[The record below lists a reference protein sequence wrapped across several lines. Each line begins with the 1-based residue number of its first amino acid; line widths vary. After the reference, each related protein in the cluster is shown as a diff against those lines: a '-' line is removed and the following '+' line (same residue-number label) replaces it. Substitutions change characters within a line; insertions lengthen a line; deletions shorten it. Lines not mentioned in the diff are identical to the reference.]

1 MTLDQIVIRSAAR
14 DPEAIAVK
22 GPDETLTYGQLDA
35 LANRI
40 ARALQ
45 SLGVK
50 KGDRV
55 GLWTEKSARA
65 VAAMQGVAR
74 LGAAYVP
81 MDPLNPATRTKLILE
96 DCRIDVLVTSASRA
110 AELRDG
116 GLERLR
122 FLLVEDEG
130 PELSWAGLSGF
141 SAEAL
146 PWHGSDEHALA
157 YILYTSGST
166 GTPKGVCISHL
177 NALAFIEWCHE
188 LLGTTPDDRFS
199 NHAPF
204 FFDLSVLDLYA
215 AFLGGASVTLIP
227 EALAFA
233 PEKLVELVL
242 REQFTVWY
250 SVPSALILMMQQGGL
265 LSHSGLPFRSVLF
278 AGEPFPIKHLR
289 PLREHLR
296 DARFFNLYG
305 PTETNVCTFHEVTDI
320 PAERTEPVP
329 IGLASCG
336 DKVWLAPPVDADDV
350 PQEGDGE
357 IGELMVE
364 GPTVMLGYW
373 GKPPQENRPYATGD
387 LCRRLPDGGFEYIGR
402 RDNMLKV
409 RGRRLEPG
417 EIEAALLTH
426 PDIREVGVVA
436 AGSGLEARLVAF
448 LVSHAT
454 PPPSL
459 LKVKKH
465 CAERLPRYMIVD
477 EVRVVPEMP
486 RTPNGKL
493 NRRALRDLAQQ
504 RPSKEGNAPG

>member
-14 DPEAIAVK
+14 DPRAVAVK
-22 GPDETLTYGQLDA
+22 GPDETLTYGALDA

-45 SLGVK
+45 GLGVK
-50 KGDRV
+50 RGDRV

-65 VAAMQGVAR
+65 VAAMQGIAR

-81 MDPLNPATRTKLILE
+81 LDPLNPAARTKIILD
-96 DCRIDVLVTSASRA
+96 DCRIDVLVTSTSRA
-110 AELRDG
+110 AELRTG
-116 GLERLR
+116 GMDRLR

-130 PELSWAGLSGF
+130 PELAWGRLAGF
-141 SAEAL
+141 SPEPL
-146 PWHGSDEHALA
+146 PSHGSGDHDLA

-166 GTPKGVCISHL
+166 GTPKGVCISQR

-188 LLGTTPDDRFS
+188 LLGTTPADRFS

-204 FFDLSVLDLYA
+204 FFDLSVLDIYA

-233 PEKLVELVL
+233 PEKLVERVL
-242 REQFTVWY
+242 QERFTIWY
-250 SVPSALILMMQQGGL
+250 SVPSALILMMQEGGL
-265 LSHSGLPFRSVLF
+265 LNHSELPFRALLF

-289 PLREHLR
+289 PLRAHLKA
-296 DARFFNLYG
+296 ARFFNLYG

-320 PAERTEPVP
+320 PADRTEPVP
-329 IGLASCG
+329 IGQASCG
-336 DKVWLAPPVDADDV
+336 DRVWLARPPTDSEEAREGSGDV
-350 PQEGDGE
+350 
-357 IGELMVE
+357 GELMVE

-373 GKPPQENRPYATGD
+373 GHPPQGDRPYATGD
-387 LCRRLPDGGFEYIGR
+387 LCRQLPNGSFEYLGR

-409 RGRRLEPG
+409 RGRRIEPG

-448 LVSHAT
+448 LVSASG

-477 EVRVVPEMP
+477 EIRVLENLP
-486 RTPNGKL
+486 RTQNGKL
-493 NRRALRDLAQQ
+493 DRRALRDMAA
-504 RPSKEGNAPG
+504 R

>member
-14 DPEAIAVK
+14 APEAVAVQ
-22 GPDETLTYGQLDA
+22 GPDATLTYGQLDA

-45 SLGVK
+45 GLGVK

-55 GLWTEKSARA
+55 GLWTEKSTRA
-65 VAAMQGVAR
+65 VAAMQGIAR

-81 MDPLNPATRTKLILE
+81 LDPLNPAVRTRIILD

-110 AELRDG
+110 AELHSG
-116 GLERLR
+116 GMDRLR
-122 FLLVEDEG
+122 FLLVDDEG
-130 PELSWAGLSGF
+130 PS
-141 SAEAL
+141 L
-146 PWHGSDEHALA
+146 PWSRLAEFSDAPLPHHGSDDHDLA

-166 GTPKGVCISHL
+166 GTPKGVCISQR
-177 NALAFIEWCHE
+177 NALAFIEWCHG
-188 LLGTTPDDRFS
+188 LLNTTPADRFS

-242 REQFTVWY
+242 RERFSIWY
-250 SVPSALILMMQQGGL
+250 SVPSALTLMMQQGGL
-265 LSHSGLPFRSVLF
+265 LNHPELPFRAVLF

-289 PLREHLR
+289 PLREHLPA
-296 DARFFNLYG
+296 ARFFNLYG

-320 PAERTEPVP
+320 SPERTEPVP
-329 IGLASCG
+329 IGRASCG
-336 DKVWLAPPVDADDV
+336 DQVWLARPPDSEPSQQA
-350 PQEGDGE
+350 EGGE
-357 IGELMVE
+357 VGELMVA

-373 GKPPQENRPYATGD
+373 GHPPQGDQPYATGD
-387 LCRRLPDGGFEYIGR
+387 LCRRLPDGTFEYLGR

-409 RGRRLEPG
+409 RGRRIEPG

-436 AGSGLEARLVAF
+436 SGAGLEARLVAF
-448 LVSHAT
+448 LVSASAT
-454 PPPSL
+454 APSL

-477 EVRVVPEMP
+477 EVRVLAEMP
-486 RTPNGKL
+486 RTQNGKL
-493 NRRALRDLAQQ
+493 DRRALQALTQQ
-504 RPSKEGNAPG
+504 RPPG